1 VTASGVVAIESE
13 RDMAESAFT
22 PALRNL
28 LNGVPGVLA
37 VVFVDGEGECI
48 DYYGDVDP
56 FDLKIA
62 GAQLAPMHDEVAR
75 RLGGFLGAPLV
86 HLRGERASYL
96 YVPVSVDYYLV
107 ALLSA
112 YASWW
117 EALDDVTAARDD
129 LRKEAGV

>member
-1 VTASGVVAIESE
+1 MSEDRPSALPREQVPTIFAAVLRRLVRAIPG
-13 RDMAESAFT
+13 AVGAAFCD
-22 PALRNL
+22 L
-28 LNGVPGVLA
+28 
-37 VVFVDGEGECI
+37 EGECI